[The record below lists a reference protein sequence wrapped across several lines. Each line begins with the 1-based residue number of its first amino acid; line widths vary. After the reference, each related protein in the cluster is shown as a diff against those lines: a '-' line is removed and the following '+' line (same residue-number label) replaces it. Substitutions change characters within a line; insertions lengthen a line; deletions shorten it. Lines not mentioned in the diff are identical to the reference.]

1 MSLKGIETEVLD
13 LDWEK
18 VNYITKNIE
27 PKEFFVEEAFFFPT
41 DRNRTEDKSTELYA
55 KKTGIRQWHSKD
67 FPFVKECVPKH
78 YFDKFGIKYD
88 TAAVKINGMRP
99 GMFSHPHI
107 DRYNGFKQ
115 KANPDKEIKKD
126 NRWEN
131 AKTECIKH
139 FPNSNFWHYS
149 LQLNTYKAILEKN
162 YGKKIGKMCLVC
174 LHPNNYNNSYLLY
187 EVPDLSEELK
197 NLFELRKKML

>member
-1 MSLKGIETEVLD
+1 MSAQDIETTVLD
-13 LDWEK
+13 QINWDK
-18 VNYITKNIE
+18 VSDIIKNVE

-55 KKTGIRQWHSKD
+55 KKTEIMQWHSKD

-99 GMFSHPHI
+99 GNFSHPHI

-115 KANPDKEIKKD
+115 KTNPGKGIKAVKRVWVAITNQLGHAFFLDKDTVVYGWPKGTAFVWHGTAMHSGCNAGLV
-126 NRWEN
+126 NRYWMSFEG
-131 AKTECIKH
+131 E
-139 FPNSNFWHYS
+139 PVD
-149 LQLNTYKAILEKN
+149 LEKFLEERSKISN
-162 YGKKIGKMCLVC
+162 GKKA
-174 LHPNNYNNSYLLY
+174 
-187 EVPDLSEELK
+187 
-197 NLFELRKKML
+197 